1 MINKKIKNLTKIFF
15 MDYIEKINILK
26 NNKIDKK
33 SSIFWVLVVLIFC
46 ITYISVYI
54 IGNMSNANNP
64 EIVLKIF
71 LPIVAFI
78 MCFQII
84 IILCNILYY
93 SKDIEYILPLP
104 IKSTEILCSKIFTV
118 IGIMY
123 LTEIIFLLIP
133 LLTYWWFIIGTIRF
147 LVYMIF
153 VLAIFPIVYTLII
166 GIITII
172 LMQLFKNI
180 KNENIIQSLIIIIL
194 TTCLFAITYY
204 VFKDNISLIH
214 QTTSIEIVDEKLSK
228 LNNYFLITNP
238 IIKLLTEKSWINNII
253 NIAKII
259 FIEGVLFGILYLLDK
274 KTYHQ
279 NLLTNCKKNNNNINK
294 KYKYNKNN
302 SKKSYLINEIR
313 TLFRNN
319 TYFTQLIYNFISI
332 LIIALIIINT
342 ITPML
347 VQEIN
352 VEEFEINSLKI
363 QIFCTVLITIQII
376 ATFNNLAI
384 VAISKEGK
392 NAVFMKYIPLSLN
405 KQFKLKIIPAIILN
419 AIMIISVLIVISTKV
434 PKISIC
440 YYFITFIT
448 AFILNIIYNIL
459 LLLIDC
465 KKPNL
470 NWTNKEAIAKGGNN
484 KIYKYFIT
492 IIFIL
497 IILYYSSI
505 FENINFIIS
514 IIAINIILIILLL
527 LLNRY
532 IDKNIQKIFNKIF

>member
-259 FIEGVLFGILYLLDK
+259 FIEGVLFGIFYSLDSP
-274 KTYHQ
+274 YFFS
-279 NLLTNCKKNNNNINK
+279 
-294 KYKYNKNN
+294 N
-302 SKKSYLINEIR
+302 SAIPSSKS
-313 TLFRNN
+313 
-319 TYFTQLIYNFISI
+319 Q
-332 LIIALIIINT
+332 
-342 ITPML
+342 
-347 VQEIN
+347 
-352 VEEFEINSLKI
+352 
-363 QIFCTVLITIQII
+363 
-376 ATFNNLAI
+376 
-384 VAISKEGK
+384 
-392 NAVFMKYIPLSLN
+392 
-405 KQFKLKIIPAIILN
+405 
-419 AIMIISVLIVISTKV
+419 
-434 PKISIC
+434 
-440 YYFITFIT
+440 
-448 AFILNIIYNIL
+448 
-459 LLLIDC
+459 
-465 KKPNL
+465 
-470 NWTNKEAIAKGGNN
+470 
-484 KIYKYFIT
+484 
-492 IIFIL
+492 
-497 IILYYSSI
+497 
-505 FENINFIIS
+505 
-514 IIAINIILIILLL
+514 
-527 LLNRY
+527 
-532 IDKNIQKIFNKIF
+532 

>member
-54 IGNMSNANNP
+54 IGRMSNANNP

-153 VLAIFPIVYTLII
+153 VLATFPIVYTLII

-214 QTTSIEIVDEKLSK
+214 QTTSIEIVDERLSK

-238 IIKLLTEKSWINNII
+238 IIELLTEKSWINNII

-259 FIEGVLFGILYLLDK
+259 FIEGVLFCIFYLLGK

-279 NLLTNCKKNNNNINK
+279 NLLTNCKKNTNNINK

-342 ITPML
+342 IVPML

-363 QIFCTVLITIQII
+363 QIFSTVLIVIQII

-384 VAISKEGK
+384 IAISKEGK
-392 NAVFMKYIPLSLN
+392 NAVFMKYIPLPLN

-434 PKISIC
+434 PKISIW

>member
-93 SKDIEYILPLP
+93 SKDIEYILPMP

-214 QTTSIEIVDEKLSK
+214 QTTSIEIVDERLSK

-259 FIEGVLFGILYLLDK
+259 FIEGVLFGIFYLLGK

-279 NLLTNCKKNNNNINK
+279 NLLTNCKKNTNNINK

-419 AIMIISVLIVISTKV
+419 TIMIISVLIVISTKV
-434 PKISIC
+434 PKISIW